1 MLCEELLR
9 NFSCHRHG
17 STAAALKRPCL
28 GARFLRVALRFAR
41 FGGIGFIQTLEFI
54 PFPPDGKWI
63 YSWTKKKREKE
74 RRGCE
79 RQRAGKEERGNKK
92 TSIPLGTNGDRR
104 AYRFHTHNKLLER
117 PEALIYRGVSP
128 GAVFFRRSRAFAALK
143 NIFLKANISLGPIF
157 RRVNNIRARRD
168 NKVGC
173 HVSAI
178 AKRGCPGKKNE
189 SLAWP
194 NAHVIFSHCLPACL
208 PRCALLP
215 PDDDVQDQEKS
226 LSDENE
232 ISIVDDRM

>member
-1 MLCEELLR
+1 MD
-9 NFSCHRHG
+9 
-17 STAAALKRPCL
+17 
-28 GARFLRVALRFAR
+28 
-41 FGGIGFIQTLEFI
+41 IQL
-54 PFPPDGKWI
+54 D
-63 YSWTKKKREKE
+63 KKKRD
-74 RRGCE
+74 
-79 RQRAGKEERGNKK
+79 RARKRTGKEERGNKK

-178 AKRGCPGKKNE
+178 AKRGCPGKKM
-189 SLAWP
+189 S
-194 NAHVIFSHCLPACL
+194 
-208 PRCALLP
+208 R
-215 PDDDVQDQEKS
+215 
-226 LSDENE
+226 
-232 ISIVDDRM
+232 